1 MIVPFRQ
8 QLSDFWKHQSNSRR
22 ISLIALGIALAILVP
37 VIISWAT
44 TPSYAVAFSGLSE
57 TDAGEVIQKLTDS
70 GISYK
75 IEGGTTILVPS
86 NQVYEVRL
94 QMAKNGLPKSSSVGF
109 ELFNNSTL
117 GMTDFTQKVNYQ
129 RALEGEL
136 EKTIGSLDSVE
147 AVKVH
152 IVTPE
157 KSLLTANQDPTTAS
171 VTLKVRSGRQL
182 EQSQVMAI
190 THLVSSSVESLK
202 PENVVVVDT
211 QGNMLAS
218 GTTDDQGL
226 AGAQLDSQRTAE
238 AAAAISIQKKV
249 QGLLDSVLGPNRSVV
264 QASVS
269 MDWTQKE
276 ITSQTYNPTQ
286 VAISSSQ
293 KTNETS
299 TSGGTNVGGVPGAAS
314 NLPTP
319 VPTVTAG
326 STASTYT
333 KTDETINYEVSQ
345 VQSHE
350 INPAGQIK
358 RVTLSVMV
366 DGVTDQTQLDTIKNA
381 VTAAA
386 GIDQNRGDVLSV
398 TSLAFDRSYYQSETA
413 DLTKQTQTDLYW
425 KIGEIA
431 GAVIVVVF
439 LLFYISRLFRNL
451 KLASSDTWV
460 TVMKPIAEA
469 ALPHSSGSMLAA
481 NAGASGGF
489 VNNQNQNESQQK
501 TKREIPVKA
510 QSPVNS
516 VEDEQMQ
523 RVLTR
528 MTEESPATVAEI
540 IQLWL
545 NEDGK

>member
-1 MIVPFRQ
+1 
-8 QLSDFWKHQSNSRR
+8 
-22 ISLIALGIALAILVP
+22 
-37 VIISWAT
+37 
-44 TPSYAVAFSGLSE
+44 
-57 TDAGEVIQKLTDS
+57 
-70 GISYK
+70 
-75 IEGGTTILVPS
+75 
-86 NQVYEVRL
+86 
-94 QMAKNGLPKSSSVGF
+94 
-109 ELFNNSTL
+109 
-117 GMTDFTQKVNYQ
+117 
-129 RALEGEL
+129 
-136 EKTIGSLDSVE
+136 
-147 AVKVH
+147 
-152 IVTPE
+152 
-157 KSLLTANQDPTTAS
+157 
-171 VTLKVRSGRQL
+171 
-182 EQSQVMAI
+182 
-190 THLVSSSVESLK
+190 
-202 PENVVVVDT
+202 
-211 QGNMLAS
+211 
-218 GTTDDQGL
+218 
-226 AGAQLDSQRTAE
+226 LDSQRTAE